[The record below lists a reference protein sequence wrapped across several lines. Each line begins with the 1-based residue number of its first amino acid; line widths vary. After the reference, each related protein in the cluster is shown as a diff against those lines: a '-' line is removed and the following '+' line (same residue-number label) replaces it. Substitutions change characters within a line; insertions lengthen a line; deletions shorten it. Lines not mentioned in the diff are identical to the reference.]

1 MFQSLFTYAL
11 PQSRKKIKQ
20 TKLNIYIYTRSNI
33 NLIMSILIPS
43 FKNPHYHISFS
54 FTVPVTKVSSVS
66 GMLTNLPCNITP
78 SQPDDK
84 VNLVLW
90 YKDREG
96 KPLFR

>member
-1 MFQSLFTYAL
+1 MFQSLFTYGL

-20 TKLNIYIYTRSNI
+20 TKLNIYTRSI
-33 NLIMSILIPS
+33 ILILILS
-43 FKNPHYHISFS
+43 FKNPHYHIPFS

>member
-20 TKLNIYIYTRSNI
+20 TKLNI
-33 NLIMSILIPS
+33 MSILIPS
-43 FKNPHYHISFS
+43 FKNPHYHIPFS

>member
-1 MFQSLFTYAL
+1 MFQSLFTYGL

-20 TKLNIYIYTRSNI
+20 TKLNIYTRSA
-33 NLIMSILIPS
+33 LLILISS
-43 FKNPHYHISFS
+43 FKNPHYHIPFS

>member
-20 TKLNIYIYTRSNI
+20 TKLNIYII
-33 NLIMSILIPS
+33 PILIPS

>member
-1 MFQSLFTYAL
+1 
-11 PQSRKKIKQ
+11 
-20 TKLNIYIYTRSNI
+20 
-33 NLIMSILIPS
+33 MSILIPS
-43 FKNPHYHISFS
+43 FKNPHYHIPFS